1 MTDTVEDLFRLQVA
15 HGLEKSTL
23 LKDSGGWPDYQE
35 ISDYI
40 DRMDKTVFLLY
51 LSMAIDARLR
61 NFSRRHL

>member
-40 DRMDKTVFLLY
+40 DRMDKTEFLLY
-51 LSMAIDARLR
+51 LSMAIDDRLK
-61 NFSRRHL
+61 NFARRHL

>member
-1 MTDTVEDLFRLQVA
+1 MTDTVEELFRMQVA

-40 DRMDKTVFLLY
+40 DRMDKTEFLLY
-51 LSMAIDARLR
+51 LSIAIEDRLR
-61 NFSRRHL
+61 NLE

>member
-1 MTDTVEDLFRLQVA
+1 MMTSTVEDFFRMQVA

-40 DRMDKTVFLLY
+40 DRMDKTEFLLY
-51 LSMAIDARLR
+51 LSIAIEDRLGYQE
-61 NFSRRHL
+61 